1 VAQPFFEVERKKYR
15 FRFLN
20 ASNARIY
27 HLRLSTGEPFI
38 QIGQDTWEFPEAI
51 SIESFDLWM
60 AQRVDCIIDFRDA
73 PEVVYLENIM
83 EQTDGRKPEGVNPDN
98 PTPLVEFRVSGTSM
112 NNISVEPGTAIRGP
126 FIPITE
132 DEICATRTFEFVRR
146 NGAWQINNMFFSPR
160 RSDVVPLQNS
170 AERWIFINKSGGW
183 VHPIHIHLE
192 AHQIQKFNGKTP
204 PPSLRFNVDLS
215 PLEEGGTSE
224 FFIKFRT
231 FTGPFVF
238 HCHNLEHEDM
248 RMMHAFDPRP
258 AGMESLNNGVR
269 PHNSTDFVDEYGF
282 TAEQITGMPIVPP
295 DNTLLFDNEG
305 DVDRLEGR
313 GVGIPE
319 DDFEPGGETMP
330 PVK

>member
-1 VAQPFFEVERKKYR
+1 MALTLTLLGTGTPSPLLHRAGSSYLVALDEE
-15 FRFLN
+15 L
-20 ASNARIY
+20 
-27 HLRLSTGEPFI
+27 LL
-38 QIGQDTWEFPEAI
+38 
-51 SIESFDLWM
+51 FDCGL
-60 AQRVDCIIDFRDA
+60 
-73 PEVVYLENIM
+73 
-83 EQTDGRKPEGVNPDN
+83 
-98 PTPLVEFRVSGTSM
+98 

-258 AGMESLNNGVR
+258 AEMESLNNGVR

-313 GVGIPE
+313 GVGIPQ